1 MENTVIGY
9 RARIF
14 KTISERVVHKA
25 GEFLGNK
32 IAVTVT
38 KSNDNK
44 IVKQEAVEKI
54 IIPLGKRDKILN
66 KLRQAF

>member
-9 RARIF
+9 RARLF
-14 KTISERVVHKA
+14 KTISERVVHRA